1 MQISRIKKLLR
12 QITSPLSLKAKRP
25 SAETSEHREES
36 EMQNAECRTVGASI
50 ARPNA
55 KCRTVGAIIDRPSET
70 EMQTET
76 EMQNYSD
83 EPDELSADQ
92 EEMDDPS
99 EEALPVATNTKSH
112 LSSSVPRAARIPSG
126 ALTKGEMAEIR
137 QIFGNMDDAEIQR
150 LYKRVT
156 K

>member
-1 MQISRIKKLLR
+1 
-12 QITSPLSLKAKRP
+12 
-25 SAETSEHREES
+25 
-36 EMQNAECRTVGASI
+36 MQNAECRTVGAISD
-50 ARPNA
+50 RPNA
-55 KCRTVGAIIDRPSET
+55 ECRTVGAIIDRPNAKCRVQS
-70 EMQTET
+70 ET
-76 EMQNYSD
+76 EMQNYNVEYCSTD
-83 EPDELSADQ
+83 TDGEYTEDLTCDYASEDEDAEEISKNTEPDKAPTHTAD
-92 EEMDDPS
+92 
-99 EEALPVATNTKSH
+99 TKSH